1 MNLWVPQS
9 AGLTGAH
16 DWLAACHERFCSMES
31 VSCHAGECRYAA
43 SHALP
48 RRPNL
53 KSHKAN
59 SCSHLI
65 RCQIPHTDVTNKL
78 ILWNAIRRFISVQL
92 LDKLPFPFTSRPY
105 IDLLSIILTN
115 SMEQSPYW
123 EASSCSANQE
133 ISRIVNGTRNFITF
147 FTKPRY
153 LYLSWARSFQSTP
166 SHLTSLKHL
175 LLLPSHLRLYL
186 PSCLFSSGSLTKSCM
201 LFSSRALR
209 YPNIYF
215 PVFEVVAFK
224 GVSAPDAIP

>member
-186 PSCLFSSGSLTKSCM
+186 PSCLFSSGFPNKILYAF
-201 LFSSRALR
+201 LFSRFTLS
-209 YPNIYF
+209 
-215 PVFEVVAFK
+215 
-224 GVSAPDAIP
+224 